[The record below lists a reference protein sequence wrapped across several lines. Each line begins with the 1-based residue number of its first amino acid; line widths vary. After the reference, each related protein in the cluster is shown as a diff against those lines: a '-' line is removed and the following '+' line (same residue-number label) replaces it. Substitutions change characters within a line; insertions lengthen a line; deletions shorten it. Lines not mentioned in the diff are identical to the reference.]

1 MTSAVFTYAERFKT
15 AMGVGAGVSG
25 EFQGMQGL
33 IMAVREGFLI
43 HCKASCKGIDSD
55 ESII

>member
-25 EFQGMQGL
+25 EFQ
-33 IMAVREGFLI
+33 E
-43 HCKASCKGIDSD
+43 CKD
-55 ESII
+55 